1 MSAVAVSYKP
11 IEQVKREYLP
21 NNSRPV
27 SSLSD
32 QVTSFSDMLRSKF
45 PNYAGAGVSE
55 LTFSKHAARRLD
67 ERDIYLSDEQ
77 SQRLSAG
84 VSKAGM
90 KGINDSLVIVD
101 SLAFIVNVPSQTVIT
116 AMDSIDTMDGNVF
129 TNIDGAVI
137 A

>member
-1 MSAVAVSYKP
+1 MSAVAVQYKP
-11 IEQVKREYLP
+11 IEQIKREYLP

-27 SSLSD
+27 STLSD
-32 QVTSFSDMLRSKF
+32 QVTSFSDILRNKF
-45 PNYAGAGVSE
+45 PNYAGAQPTE
-55 LTFSKHAARRLD
+55 LTFSKHAAKRLG
-67 ERDIYLSDEQ
+67 EREISLSDEQ
-77 SQRLSAG
+77 NERLSAG
-84 VSKAGM
+84 VQKAGM